1 MRATGGKNWEPRT
14 QGRWRISRYNVGYQ
28 ARDFFFRHFSMS
40 KKCRKIFRRNTAV
53 QFSDGA
59 GNLRWV
65 QSRAGDLL
73 ALDQKDNPF
82 VFEANLNFLFD
93 SDDDG
98 GFCSGVGNYN
108 DDESP
113 LQEGQPNPS
122 GFEANFNFL
131 FAETCFL
138 CTNGCFFGRCNIF
151 EPSKYNTKYCKY

>member
-1 MRATGGKNWEPRT
+1 MQVIKHAICSSDTC
-14 QGRWRISRYNVGYQ
+14 
-28 ARDFFFRHFSMS
+28 MS
-40 KKCRKIFRRNTAV
+40 KRCIKIFRRNTAV
-53 QFSDGA
+53 QISDGT

-65 QSRAGDLL
+65 QSTAGDLL

-93 SDDDG
+93 SDEDGDG
-98 GFCSGVGNYN
+98 GSCCGVGDNN
-108 DDESP
+108 DEIP

-138 CTNGCFFGRCNIF
+138 CTNGCFSGKCNIF
-151 EPSKYNTKYCKY
+151 